1 MGVASGRPLIS
12 ALMNWRADSVDDA
25 LIAWVVFAGGNA
37 TVDVVVL
44 GAEVCVVDVGAEE
57 VVTIGVNV
65 VWATVGL
72 TPLALQAVTNGNRMK
87 VATTVHLVMSAYSP
101 TERLKRRTNS

>member
-1 MGVASGRPLIS
+1 
-12 ALMNWRADSVDDA
+12 MNWRAGSVGDP
-25 LIAWVVFAGGNA
+25 LTAWVVIAGGNA

-44 GAEVCVVDVGAEE
+44 GTEVCVVDVGAEE
-57 VVTIGVNV
+57 VVTIGVNA

-72 TPLALQAVTNGNRMK
+72 TRLALQAVANGNRMK